1 MSDIKEM
8 TVEEMKQRIGRCY
21 LASIEL
27 SGKAHNFRNVLV
39 SSGSAQL
46 LVQYDNLHQSLV
58 GFKDAVRGELP
69 LTASSTTGET
79 LVGLVVLLAIVVAPW
94 CFGVYKIFA

>member
-8 TVEEMKQRIGRCY
+8 TVEEMKNRIGRCY

-27 SGKAHNFRNVLV
+27 NGKAHNFRNVLV

-69 LTASSTTGET
+69 LTKTSTIGEEV
-79 LVGLVVLLAIVVAPW
+79 LGALALLALIVAPW